1 MVDNERLRFL
11 NAHERTVFERLFKW
25 WIGGGGDFDVQ
36 DKSANATLV
45 LPASSTQVDVDT
57 TSGNVTI
64 TLPAADKN
72 TGKRVDVTKTV
83 AANTLTLSSADLI
96 NGSATLAWTTQW
108 QSYTVISRGDT
119 WRIA

>member
-1 MVDNERLRFL
+1 MKNQLLQFL
-11 NAHERTVFERLFKW
+11 DFRERTVFERLFKW
-25 WIGGGGDFDVQ
+25 WLAGGGNFDVQ

-45 LPASSTQVDVDT
+45 IPASSTQVDVDT

-64 TLPAADKN
+64 TLPDADKH
-72 TGKRVDVTKTV
+72 TGKRVEVTKTV